1 MPGDEHVS
9 AQINATHGAVCAGNT
24 GVHRRES
31 NEADR
36 MRRGAIRSRSRRLHR
51 RIAGRPARDYG
62 ARGRRVVFRA
72 DRADTGGVTGYSRYF
87 QFNMPRSL
95 HENAPVA
102 RRQPGHRGGDQLRRR
117 RNAAQAFRHQITL
130 GLDGNPVESA
140 KARLLLRSALG
151 DIRLEAGDG
160 GSLWASYELRPG
172 ELMRGA
178 VTGGRGEGICTV
190 PAVSVR
196 VRVR

>member
-1 MPGDEHVS
+1 MRC
-9 AQINATHGAVCAGNT
+9 GAIRPRHPQSDDRTPYQLPTRSRIRSDGAG
-24 GVHRRES
+24 V
-31 NEADR
+31 DR
-36 MRRGAIRSRSRRLHR
+36 DRGGAIRSRSRRLHR

-117 RNAAQAFRHQITL
+117 QITL

-172 ELMRGA
+172 ELMRGGA
-178 VTGGRGEGICTV
+178 VTGGRGEALHAV